1 MGWISCCDL
10 VGKLCLRRSGL
21 HIYGLCVPSSE
32 LFQQVQKRP
41 NLSLGG
47 PAWSYELDAAIIT
60 HPFQLWRFYDSWRS
74 ITQEKLTTWWSHHQT
89 TTSERHV
96 KSQGR
101 ARSKNEP
108 REVHLENVMA
118 VNLARGFASAWKEI
132 PCRTAKAF
140 PDTSLGQIQKYLPEE
155 NPDVAIS
162 PKNAHIASLSLQAS
176 ITFFFPHLI
185 QLESC
190 SKTISN
196 WEDTLFTGASLPFAI
211 LTTNQQ
217 PTGSVLHS
225 FQCYSRRRLKFNA
238 LAKSNLNYPG

>member
-1 MGWISCCDL
+1 MLGSPELGTTLQYCLISAEHREWISCCDL
-10 VGKLCLRRSGL
+10 VGKLCLRCSGL

-32 LFQQVQKRP
+32 PFQQVQKRP

-60 HPFQLWRFYDSWRS
+60 HPFQLWWFCDSWRS

-101 ARSKNEP
+101 ARSKKEP

-140 PDTSLGQIQKYLPEE
+140 PDTSLGQIQSTFLKKIRMLLFHQKMHTLLHSAFKP
-155 NPDVAIS
+155 
-162 PKNAHIASLSLQAS
+162 LSL
-176 ITFFFPHLI
+176 FFF
-185 QLESC
+185 S
-190 SKTISN
+190 T
-196 WEDTLFTGASLPFAI
+196 
-211 LTTNQQ
+211 
-217 PTGSVLHS
+217 
-225 FQCYSRRRLKFNA
+225 
-238 LAKSNLNYPG
+238 

>member
-1 MGWISCCDL
+1 MLGSPELGTTLQYCLISAKHREWISCCDL
-10 VGKLCLRRSGL
+10 VGKLCLRCSGL

-32 LFQQVQKRP
+32 PFQQVQKRP

-60 HPFQLWRFYDSWRS
+60 HPFQLWWFCDSWRS

-108 REVHLENVMA
+108 CEVHLENVMA

-140 PDTSLGQIQKYLPEE
+140 PDTSLGQIQSTFLKKIRMLLFHQKMHTLLHSAFKP
-155 NPDVAIS
+155 
-162 PKNAHIASLSLQAS
+162 LSL
-176 ITFFFPHLI
+176 FFFPLNSAWVMQQNHF
-185 QLESC
+185 QLRRHF
-190 SKTISN
+190 IY
-196 WEDTLFTGASLPFAI
+196 W
-211 LTTNQQ
+211 
-217 PTGSVLHS
+217 S
-225 FQCYSRRRLKFNA
+225 FIA
-238 LAKSNLNYPG
+238 LCDSDN